1 MIIIV
6 FELMKWMMRM
16 IIRIMKW
23 RMKMIEFDMIEYEIE
38 MNEIKNIKRN
48 KDIIEKKLMN
58 ENEKERD
65 IERKRK
71 WGKRC
76 YDEINEIN
84 EKK

>member
-1 MIIIV
+1 
-6 FELMKWMMRM
+6 
-16 IIRIMKW
+16 
-23 RMKMIEFDMIEYEIE
+23 MKMIEFDMIEYEIE

-71 WGKRC
+71 
-76 YDEINEIN
+76 
-84 EKK
+84 